1 MEAKFDFTYDL
12 TELYKECLPK
22 WDHYVLSYCVF
33 GSKTTIYFLN
43 CGERMNL
50 VIVVYQKT

>member
-12 TELYKECLPK
+12 TEQYKECLPK